1 MDAKVFARRSTV
13 QRSDVQ
19 QYYLDVRQMTHGLC
33 QPLAIEDYVIQ
44 PVASVSPPKWHLAHT
59 TWFFE
64 TFVLQP
70 YMPDYT
76 PYHPL
81 YSYLFNSYYQHIGER
96 WERPKRGD
104 LSRPT
109 VREVYAYRAAIDDRM
124 MQLID
129 TLDAPQWSEVYDRIV
144 LGLHH
149 EQQHQE
155 LLVTD
160 IKYILATN
168 PLYPVYH
175 ATPRVTPAAPVAAA
189 HFIAFAGGMYDLG
202 YAAEGFCFDNEQ
214 PAHRVFVHDFAL
226 QNRLV
231 TNGEYLAFI
240 EDGGYG
246 DFRHWLSNGW
256 DTVQREGWEAPLYWQ
271 RLDGQWHE
279 MTLTGLRQL
288 DVHAPVTHVSYYE
301 AAAYASWTG
310 KRLPAE
316 TEWEVAARRAGA
328 TPEAGNFV
336 ETHNFHPM
344 PAPQQE
350 GTLVQM
356 LGDGWE
362 WTGSAYLPYPGYRQ
376 GPGALGEYN
385 GKFMSDQ
392 MVLRGGSCATP
403 RSHIRVTYRNFFPA
417 YERWQFTGIRLAD
430 EG

>member
-1 MDAKVFARRSTV
+1 V
-13 QRSDVQ
+13 QD
-19 QYYLDVRQMTHGLC
+19 
-33 QPLAIEDYVIQ
+33 
-44 PVASVSPPKWHLAHT
+44 
-59 TWFFE
+59 
-64 TFVLQP
+64 
-70 YMPDYT
+70 
-76 PYHPL
+76 
-81 YSYLFNSYYQHIGER
+81 
-96 WERPKRGD
+96 
-104 LSRPT
+104 
-109 VREVYAYRAAIDDRM
+109 VYAYRAAVDDRM

-155 LLVTD
+155 LLATD

-175 ATPRVTPAAPVAAA
+175 AAPHVTSSASKSAAQ
-189 HFIAFAGGMYDLG
+189 FIPCAGGTYEIG
-202 YAAEGFCFDNEQ
+202 YNATGFCFDNEQ
-214 PAHRVFVHDFAL
+214 PAHRVFVQDFAL
-226 QNRLV
+226 HNRLV

-256 DTVQREGWEAPLYWQ
+256 DTVQREAWEAPLYWQ

-279 MTLTGLRQL
+279 MTLTGLRVL
-288 DVHAPVTHVSYYE
+288 DLHTPVTHVSYYE
-301 AAAYASWTG
+301 AAAYASWAG
-310 KRLPAE
+310 KRLPTEA
-316 TEWEVAARRAGA
+316 EWEVAARCMKA

-336 ETHNFHPM
+336 ETKNFHPM
-344 PAPQQE
+344 PAPPQA

-356 LGDGWE
+356 LGDAWE

-385 GKFMSDQ
+385 GKFMVDQ

>member
-1 MDAKVFARRSTV
+1 V

-19 QYYLDVRQMTHGLC
+19 QYYLDVRHRTHALC
-33 QPLAIEDYVIQ
+33 QPLAIEDYVVQ
-44 PVASVSPPKWHLAHT
+44 PVVSVSPPKWHLAHT

-70 YMPDYT
+70 YTPGYT

-81 YSYLFNSYYQHIGER
+81 YSYLFNSYYQHVGAR

-109 VREVYAYRAAIDDRM
+109 VHDVYAYRAAVDDQM
-124 MQLID
+124 MHLID
-129 TLDAPQWSEVYDRIV
+129 MLDAPQWSAVYDRLV

-160 IKYILATN
+160 IKYILAMN
-168 PLYPVYH
+168 PLHPVYH
-175 ATPRVTPAAPVAAA
+175 VAPQSTSSLSGSAA
-189 HFIAFAGGMYDLG
+189 HFIPFAGGTYEIGYD
-202 YAAEGFCFDNEQ
+202 AAGFCFDNEQ
-214 PAHRVFVHDFAL
+214 PVHQVLLQDFAL
-226 QNRLV
+226 QNCLV

-256 DTVQREGWEAPLYWQ
+256 DTVQREGWEAPLYWK
-271 RLDGQWHE
+271 RLDDQWHE
-279 MTLTGLRQL
+279 MTLTGLRVL
-288 DVHAPVTHVSYYE
+288 DLQAPVTHVSYYE
-301 AAAYASWTG
+301 AAAYASWAG
-310 KRLPAE
+310 KRLPTEA
-316 TEWEVAARRAGA
+316 EWEVAARCTGV

-336 ETHNFHPM
+336 ETQNFHPL
-344 PAPQQE
+344 PAPRRAAA
-350 GTLVQM
+350 LVQM
-356 LGDGWE
+356 LGDAWE

-385 GKFMSDQ
+385 GKFMIDQ

-430 EG
+430 EGERCTMA

>member
-1 MDAKVFARRSTV
+1 V

-19 QYYLDVRQMTHGLC
+19 QYYFDVRHWTHTLC
-33 QPLAIEDYVIQ
+33 QPLAIEDYVVQ
-44 PVASVSPPKWHLAHT
+44 PVASMSPPKWHLAHT

-64 TFVLQP
+64 TFILQP
-70 YMPDYT
+70 YTPDYT

-81 YSYLFNSYYQHIGER
+81 YSYLFNSYYQHVGER

-109 VREVYAYRAAIDDRM
+109 VQDVYAYRAAVDDRM
-124 MQLID
+124 MHLID
-129 TLDAPQWSEVYDRIV
+129 TLDAPQWAEVYDRIV

-175 ATPRVTPAAPVAAA
+175 AAPHMQVSATGSAA
-189 HFIAFAGGMYDLG
+189 HFIPFAGGTYEIGYD
-202 YAAEGFCFDNEQ
+202 AEGFCFDNEQ
-214 PAHRVFVHDFAL
+214 PAHRVLVQDFAVH
-226 QNRLV
+226 NRLV

-256 DTVQREGWEAPLYWQ
+256 DTVQREAWDAPLYWQ
-271 RLDGQWHE
+271 CIDGQWHE
-279 MTLTGLRQL
+279 MTLAGLRVL

-301 AAAYASWTG
+301 AAAYASWAG
-310 KRLPAE
+310 KRLPTEA
-316 TEWEVAARRAGA
+316 EWEVAARCIKA
-328 TPEAGNFV
+328 TPAAGNFV
-336 ETHNFHPM
+336 ETQHFHPM
-344 PAPQQE
+344 PALPQT
-350 GTLVQM
+350 GALVQM
-356 LGDGWE
+356 LGDAWE
-362 WTGSAYLPYPGYRQ
+362 WTGSAYLSYPGYRQ

-385 GKFMSDQ
+385 GKFMVDQ

-403 RSHIRVTYRNFFPA
+403 RRHIRVTYRNFFPT

>member
-1 MDAKVFARRSTV
+1 M

-19 QYYLDVRQMTHGLC
+19 QAYLDVRHLSHALC
-33 QPLAIEDYVIQ
+33 QPLAIEDYVVQ
-44 PVASVSPPKWHLAHT
+44 PVASTSPPKWHLAHT

-64 TFVLQP
+64 TFILQP
-70 YMPDYT
+70 FMTDYR

-81 YSYLFNSYYQHIGER
+81 YSYLFNSYYRHVGER

-109 VREVYAYRAAIDDRM
+109 VQDVYAYRAAVDDRM

-129 TLDAPQWSEVYDRIV
+129 TLDAPQWSEAYDRIV
-144 LGLHH
+144 LGMHH

-175 ATPRVTPAAPVAAA
+175 TAPPAMSSPSGCAA
-189 HFIAFAGGMYDLG
+189 HFVPFAGGIYEMGYD
-202 YAAEGFCFDNEQ
+202 AAGFCFDNEQ
-214 PAHRVFVHDFAL
+214 PAHRVLLQDFAL

-231 TNGEYLAFI
+231 SNGEYLAFI

-256 DTVQREGWEAPLYWQ
+256 DTVQREAWDAPLYWQ

-279 MTLTGLRQL
+279 MTLTGLRAL
-288 DVHAPVTHVSYYE
+288 DVHAPVTHMSYYE
-301 AAAYASWTG
+301 AAAYASWAG
-310 KRLPAE
+310 KRLPTEA
-316 TEWEVAARRAGA
+316 EWEVAARCTGA
-328 TPEAGNFV
+328 TAAAGNFV
-336 ETHNFHPM
+336 ETQNFHPM
-344 PAPQQE
+344 PVPQQAD
-350 GTLVQM
+350 GLVQM
-356 LGDGWE
+356 LGDAWE

-385 GKFMSDQ
+385 GKFMVDQ

-403 RSHIRVTYRNFFPA
+403 RSHIRVTYRNFFPSC
-417 YERWQFTGIRLAD
+417 ERWQFTGIRLAD
-430 EG
+430 EA

>member
-1 MDAKVFARRSTV
+1 V

-19 QYYLDVRQMTHGLC
+19 QYYLDVRHLTHALC
-33 QPLAIEDYVIQ
+33 QPLAIEDYVVQ
-44 PVASVSPPKWHLAHT
+44 PVASMSPPKWHLAHT

-70 YMPDYT
+70 YTPSYT

-81 YSYLFNSYYQHIGER
+81 YSYLFNSYYQHVGER

-109 VREVYAYRAAIDDRM
+109 VQDVYAYRAAVDDRM

-129 TLDAPQWSEVYDRIV
+129 MLDAPQWSEVYDRIV

-175 ATPRVTPAAPVAAA
+175 AAPHVKSSASGSAA
-189 HFIAFAGGMYDLG
+189 HFIPFAGGTYEIGYD
-202 YAAEGFCFDNEQ
+202 AEGFCFDNEQ
-214 PAHRVFVHDFAL
+214 PAHRVFVQDFAL
-226 QNRLV
+226 HNRLV

-240 EDGGYG
+240 EDGGYS

-256 DTVQREGWEAPLYWQ
+256 DTAQREAWEAPLYWQ
-271 RLDGQWHE
+271 HIDGQWHE
-279 MTLTGLRQL
+279 MTLAGLRVL

-301 AAAYASWTG
+301 AAAYASWAG
-310 KRLPAE
+310 KRLPTEA
-316 TEWEVAARRAGA
+316 EWEVAARCIKA
-328 TPEAGNFV
+328 TPEVGNFV
-336 ETHNFHPM
+336 ETQNFHPM
-344 PAPQQE
+344 PAPPQA
-350 GTLVQM
+350 GVLVQM
-356 LGDGWE
+356 LGDTWE

-385 GKFMSDQ
+385 GKFMVDQ

>member
-1 MDAKVFARRSTV
+1 V

-19 QYYLDVRQMTHGLC
+19 QYYFDVRHWTHTLC
-33 QPLAIEDYVIQ
+33 QPLAIEDYVVQ
-44 PVASVSPPKWHLAHT
+44 PVASMSPPKWHLAHT

-70 YMPDYT
+70 YTPDYT

-81 YSYLFNSYYQHIGER
+81 YSYLFNSYYQHVGER

-109 VREVYAYRAAIDDRM
+109 VQDVYAYRAAVDDRM
-124 MQLID
+124 MHLID
-129 TLDAPQWSEVYDRIV
+129 TLDAPQWAEVYDRIV

-175 ATPRVTPAAPVAAA
+175 AAPHVQLSASRSAA
-189 HFIAFAGGMYDLG
+189 HFIPFAGGTYEIGHD
-202 YAAEGFCFDNEQ
+202 AEGFCFDNEQ
-214 PAHRVFVHDFAL
+214 PAHRVFVQDFAL
-226 QNRLV
+226 YNRLV

-240 EDGGYG
+240 EDGGYS

-256 DTVQREGWEAPLYWQ
+256 DTAQREAWEAPLYWQ
-271 RLDGQWHE
+271 HIDGQWHE
-279 MTLTGLRQL
+279 MTLAGLRVL

-301 AAAYASWTG
+301 AAA
-310 KRLPAE
+310 
-316 TEWEVAARRAGA
+316 
-328 TPEAGNFV
+328 AGNFV
-336 ETHNFHPM
+336 ETQHFHPM
-344 PAPQQE
+344 PAPPQT
-350 GTLVQM
+350 GALVQM
-356 LGDGWE
+356 LGDAWE
-362 WTGSAYLPYPGYRQ
+362 WTGSAYLSYPGYRQ

-385 GKFMSDQ
+385 GKFMVDQ

>member
-1 MDAKVFARRSTV
+1 M

-19 QYYLDVRQMTHGLC
+19 QYYLDVRHLTHALC
-33 QPLAIEDYVIQ
+33 QPLAIEDYVVQ
-44 PVASVSPPKWHLAHT
+44 PVASMSPPKWHLAHT

-64 TFVLQP
+64 TFILQP
-70 YMPDYT
+70 YTSGYT

-81 YSYLFNSYYQHIGER
+81 YSYLFNSYYQHVGER

-109 VREVYAYRAAIDDRM
+109 VQDVYAYRAAVDDRM

-175 ATPRVTPAAPVAAA
+175 ATPHVPSSASGSAA
-189 HFIAFAGGMYDLG
+189 HFIPFAGGTYEIGYD
-202 YAAEGFCFDNEQ
+202 AEGFCFDNEQ
-214 PAHRVFVHDFAL
+214 PAHRVLVQDFAL

-231 TNGEYLAFI
+231 SNGEYLAFI
-240 EDGGYG
+240 EDSGYG

-256 DTVQREGWEAPLYWQ
+256 DTVQREGWDAPLYWQ

-279 MTLTGLRQL
+279 MTLAGLRVL

-301 AAAYASWTG
+301 AAAYASWAG
-310 KRLPAE
+310 KRLPTEA
-316 TEWEVAARRAGA
+316 EWEVAARCTGATATRRQLCRNTKLSPHASAAQAGA
-328 TPEAGNFV
+328 L
-336 ETHNFHPM
+336 M
-344 PAPQQE
+344 
-350 GTLVQM
+350 QM
-356 LGDGWE
+356 MGDAWE

-385 GKFMSDQ
+385 GKFMVDQ

>member
-1 MDAKVFARRSTV
+1 M

-19 QYYLDVRQMTHGLC
+19 QRYLDVRQMTQALC

-70 YMPDYT
+70 YMSDYT
-76 PYHPL
+76 PHHPL
-81 YSYLFNSYYQHIGER
+81 YGYLFNSYYQHVGER

-109 VREVYAYRAAIDDRM
+109 VQEVYAYRAATDDRI

-160 IKYILATN
+160 IKYILAMN
-168 PLYPVYH
+168 PLHPVYQ
-175 ATPRVTPAAPVAAA
+175 ATPRVASSPPVAAA
-189 HFIAFAGGMYDLG
+189 RFIPFAGGMYDIG

-214 PAHRVFVHDFAL
+214 PAHGEFVHDFAL

-231 TNGEYLAFI
+231 TNGEYVAFI
-240 EDGGYG
+240 DDGGYG

-279 MTLTGLRQL
+279 MTLAGLRQL
-288 DVHAPVTHVSYYE
+288 DPHAPVTHVSYYE
-301 AAAYASWTG
+301 AAAYASWAG
-310 KRLPAE
+310 KRLPTE
-316 TEWEVAARRAGA
+316 TEWEVAARCVGA
-328 TPEAGNFV
+328 TAEAGNFV
-336 ETHNFHPM
+336 ELQNFHPM

-350 GTLVQM
+350 EGALVQM
-356 LGDGWE
+356 LGDVWE

-385 GKFMSDQ
+385 GKFMVSQ
-392 MVLRGGSCATP
+392 LVLRGGSCATP
-403 RSHIRVTYRNFFPA
+403 RSHIRATYRNFFYPTA
-417 YERWQFTGIRLAD
+417 RWQFSGVRLAAD
-430 EG
+430 VG

>member
-1 MDAKVFARRSTV
+1 V

-19 QYYLDVRQMTHGLC
+19 QAYLDVRHLSHALC
-33 QPLAIEDYVIQ
+33 QPLAIEDYVVQ
-44 PVASVSPPKWHLAHT
+44 PVASTSPPKWHLAHT

-70 YMPDYT
+70 FTTGYR

-81 YSYLFNSYYQHIGER
+81 YSYLFNSYYRHVGER
-96 WERPKRGD
+96 WERPKRGN

-109 VREVYAYRAAIDDRM
+109 VQDVYDYRAAVDERL

-129 TLDAPQWSEVYDRIV
+129 TLDAPQWSQASARIV
-144 LGLHH
+144 LGMHH

-168 PLYPVYH
+168 PLRPVYH
-175 ATPRVTPAAPVAAA
+175 AAPSATPPSSGCAA
-189 HFIAFAGGMYDLG
+189 HCVPFAGGMYEMG
-202 YAAEGFCFDNEQ
+202 YAATGFCFDNEQ
-214 PAHRVFVHDFAL
+214 PAHRVLVQDFAL

-231 TNGEYLAFI
+231 SNGEYLAFI
-240 EDGGYG
+240 EDGGYS

-256 DTVQREGWEAPLYWQ
+256 DTVQREAWDAPLYWQ

-279 MTLTGLRQL
+279 MTLTGLRLL
-288 DVHAPVTHVSYYE
+288 DLHAPVTHVSYYE
-301 AAAYASWTG
+301 AAAYASWAG
-310 KRLPAE
+310 KRLPTEA
-316 TEWEVAARRAGA
+316 EWEVAARCSSA
-328 TPEAGNFV
+328 TAADGNFV
-336 ETHNFHPM
+336 DTQNFHPM
-344 PAPQQE
+344 PAPPQTE
-350 GTLVQM
+350 GLTQM
-356 LGDGWE
+356 LGDAWE

-385 GKFMSDQ
+385 GKFMVDQ

-417 YERWQFTGIRLAD
+417 CERWQFTGIRLAD
-430 EG
+430 EA